1 LKVIGTPH
9 IPLLVRLEEPT
20 SGRRGQGGAL
30 FEVAMR
36 IIGSIHD
43 MQQAALDLKRQGK
56 RIAFVPTMG
65 FLHEGH
71 ASLLREGRTR
81 GDLLVLSI
89 FVNPIQFGPT
99 EDLDRYPRNLEGD
112 CAIAREC
119 GVDIVFTPTAAE
131 MYPPGFQTSIRVRDL
146 ALPLCGASRPGHF
159 DGVATVV
166 TKLCN
171 IVQPD
176 VALFGNK
183 DFQQLAIIRRMVADL
198 SLPVEIVG
206 MPIVRETDGLA
217 MSSRNS
223 YLSPAERASA
233 LCLSRAILLARERYA
248 AGERSAAALLAAAR
262 DLILAEPTAV
272 IDYLEIRDASTLEP
286 VDTVNDPALLAL
298 AVKIGMTRL
307 IDNTVLGDE
316 P

>member
-1 LKVIGTPH
+1 
-9 IPLLVRLEEPT
+9 
-20 SGRRGQGGAL
+20 
-30 FEVAMR
+30 MR

>member
-1 LKVIGTPH
+1 MKTISAIT
-9 IPLLVRLEEPT
+9 E
-20 SGRRGQGGAL
+20 
-30 FEVAMR
+30 
-36 IIGSIHD
+36 
-43 MQQAALDLKRQGK
+43 MQQAALALKRAGR

-81 GDLLVLSI
+81 GDILMLSI
-89 FVNPIQFGPT
+89 FVNPIQFGPS
-99 EDLDRYPRNLEGD
+99 EDLERYPRNLEGD

-119 GVDIVFTPTAAE
+119 GVDVVFTPTAAE
-131 MYPPGFQTSIRVRDL
+131 MYPHGFQTSIRVKEL

-166 TKLCN
+166 TKLFN

-176 VALFGNK
+176 VALFGTK
-183 DFQQLAIIRRMVADL
+183 DFQQLAIIRRMTLDL

-206 MPIVRETDGLA
+206 MPIVREADGLA
-217 MSSRNS
+217 MSSRNA
-223 YLSPAERASA
+223 YLSPGERASA
-233 LCLSRAILLARERYA
+233 LCLSRSIKLVRERYA
-248 AGERSAAALLAAAR
+248 AGERNATTLLAAAR
-262 DLILAEPTAV
+262 ELIATEPAAT
-272 IDYLEIRDASTLEP
+272 IDYLELRDAGTLEN
-286 VDTVNDPALLAL
+286 VSTVSATTLMAL
-298 AVKIGMTRL
+298 AVRIGTTRL